1 MQMRASLGGTAD
13 FAADGQ
19 AAVEAVQG
27 RDYDLV
33 LMDVQIPVMDGLEA
47 TRRIRAL
54 AGRRQ
59 PRICAMS
66 ASVLDEER
74 QACIDACGQ
83 KAETPDSSEMIGS
96 TDNMAMAPA
105 AATPNLRSEEHT
117 SEPQSLRRIS
127 YVVFCL
133 KKKTQKNN

>member
-1 MQMRASLGGTAD
+1 MRISDWSSDVCSSDLR
-13 FAADGQ
+13 
-19 AAVEAVQG
+19 

-33 LMDVQIPVMDGLEA
+33 LMDVQMPVMDGLEA

-74 QACIDACGQ
+74 QACIDAGMDRPLS
-83 KAETPDSSEMIGS
+83 KPFRRAELAALLDDIAVAHACP
-96 TDNMAMAPA
+96 PA
-105 AATPNLRSEEHT
+105 SPVAGVHAFVPP
-117 SEPQSLRRIS
+117 PQRLDKGRAG
-127 YVVFCL
+127 
-133 KKKTQKNN
+133 

>member
-1 MQMRASLGGTAD
+1 MQMLASLGCTAD
-13 FAADGQ
+13 SAADGQ
-19 AAVEAVQG
+19 AAVEAVQR

-33 LMDVQIPVMDGLEA
+33 LMDVQMPVMDGLEA

-74 QACIDACGQ
+74 QACIDAGMDRHLS
-83 KAETPDSSEMIGS
+83 KPFRRAELAALLDDIAGAHACRAAS
-96 TDNMAMAPA
+96 TVAGVDDFDRANCD
-105 AATPNLRSEEHT
+105 RK
-117 SEPQSLRRIS
+117 SL
-127 YVVFCL
+127 V
-133 KKKTQKNN
+133 